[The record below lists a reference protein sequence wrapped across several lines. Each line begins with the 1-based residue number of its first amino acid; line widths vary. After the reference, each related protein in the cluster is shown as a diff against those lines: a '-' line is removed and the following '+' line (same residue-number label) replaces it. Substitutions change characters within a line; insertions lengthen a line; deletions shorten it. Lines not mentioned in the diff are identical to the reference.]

1 MTTLAEYQKTLLDL
15 MKGRTTAAPFTD
27 PHLAELAQSPGLGL
41 LREIAVWW
49 RGFAVE
55 TNCPWTAQLL
65 KKLGEFDS
73 SVEAFYRGQNVS
85 AYVEKAGEQFL
96 LQMSSN
102 PVPLVAAMARFELA
116 LMKVKQGDA
125 ETHCVEWD
133 RNPEQV
139 FQFLKSV
146 RDLPPIEPGMIYHT
160 YIARD
165 IPEMV
170 RCEVSQA
177 E

>member
-15 MKGRTTAAPFTD
+15 MKGRAAAGFTD

-65 KKLGEFDS
+65 KKLGDFDPK
-73 SVEAFYRGQNVS
+73 VERFYRGQNVS
-85 AYVEKAGEQFL
+85 PYVEKAGEQFL
-96 LQMSSN
+96 QQMSSS
-102 PVPLVAAMARFELA
+102 PQPLVAAMARFELA
-116 LMKVKQGDA
+116 LMKVKQGSADK
-125 ETHCVEWD
+125 HCVEWD
-133 RNPEQV
+133 RDPEQV
-139 FQFLKSV
+139 FQFLKSA
-146 RDLPPIEPGMIYHT
+146 RDLPPTEPGLIYRT

-165 IPEMV
+165 IPELV